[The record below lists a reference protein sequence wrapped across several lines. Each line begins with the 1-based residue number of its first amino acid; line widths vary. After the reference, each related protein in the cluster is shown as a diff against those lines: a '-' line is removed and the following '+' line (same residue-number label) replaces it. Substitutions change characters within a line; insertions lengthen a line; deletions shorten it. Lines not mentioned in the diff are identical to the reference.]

1 MRGGIRRLF
10 FCIALLRWLALA
22 GPAAAPAQSA
32 ASGWLDVLHNADP
45 ASVSKLRALGL
56 DFEKENQ
63 VLNRIFAAA
72 FERALGERL
81 DPANISG
88 LFEIVDSIRRG
99 NFRIPAR
106 QVPNPYIG
114 LYFPGLA
121 AARDPRVT
129 ALNAFR
135 RTREIWGRRIYSAS
149 AYTSLKWRVEKMI
162 KRKRDPYVPSA
173 RIRIADRLPGEGP
186 LMELKA
192 GMRRKEEKLF
202 DSWFRSRPDLVRGL
216 RDGGY
221 LRTEAGGGGGWRSA
235 TPGRTPESCSTTSSF
250 GSRICP

>member
-1 MRGGIRRLF
+1 MR
-10 FCIALLRWLALA
+10 
-22 GPAAAPAQSA
+22 P
-32 ASGWLDVLHNADP
+32 LD
-45 ASVSKLRALGL
+45 
-56 DFEKENQ
+56 E
-63 VLNRIFAAA
+63 RI
-72 FERALGERL
+72 

-106 QVPNPYIG
+106 QVSNPYIG

-129 ALNAFR
+129 VLNAFR
-135 RTREIWGRRIYSAS
+135 RTREIWGRRSYSAS

-173 RIRIADRLPGEGP
+173 RIRIAARLPGEGP

-192 GMRRKEEKLF
+192 RMRRRR
-202 DSWFRSRPDLVRGL
+202 RSSSIRGF
-216 RDGGY
+216 
-221 LRTEAGGGGGWRSA
+221 EADPTWSA
-235 TPGRTPESCSTTSSF
+235 
-250 GSRICP
+250 GSVTADI